1 MSKSILFP
9 TDFSACAD
17 CAFEY
22 ALHLARSMKARII
35 TLHVYENLAIAA
47 SHMRNT
53 MAEIV
58 EQNEMEALENFKDVT
73 RLMRQQADAKGF
85 RDVELT
91 HVMKTGE
98 RVVPT
103 ILAAEREENPDFI
116 VMGTTGAGWLKKL
129 FTGSVASEVM
139 ENAKTPVLSVPEEV
153 RFDGQIDDIAFA
165 TTFTGIDGV
174 ALDQVIAL
182 TEPFQARIH
191 CLNVASKITPEI
203 QATLKSW
210 QDSYA
215 ATERV
220 TFTLEQANSVQ
231 DTIIAFLDKN
241 NVDILT
247 TIIHKRNIIQEL
259 FDHSLTK
266 KLSYHLKYPILSF
279 QARQL
284 QEQLG

>member
-9 TDFSACAD
+9 TDFSPCAE

-35 TLHVYENLAIAA
+35 TVHVYENLAIAA

-103 ILAAEREENPDFI
+103 ILAVEREENPDFI

-129 FTGSVASEVM
+129 FSGSVASEVM
-139 ENAKTPVLSVPEEV
+139 ENAKTPVLSVPEKV
-153 RFDGQIDDIAFA
+153 RFDGVIDDIAFA
-165 TTFTGIDGV
+165 TTFSEYDRV
-174 ALDQVIAL
+174 ALDEVIAL
-182 TEPFQARIH
+182 TESFNARIH
-191 CLNVASKITPEI
+191 CLNVASNITPEI
-203 QATLKSW
+203 ETTLKSW
-210 QDSYA
+210 REAYA
-215 ATERV
+215 STNRV
-220 TFTLEQANSVQ
+220 TFTLEEASSVKE
-231 DTIIAFLDKN
+231 TIIDFLDKN

-247 TIIHKRNIIQEL
+247 TVIHKRNIIQEL

-266 KLSYHLKYPILSF
+266 ELSYHLKYPIISF

-284 QEQLG
+284 KEKKA